1 MEFFKTLQE
10 TFEPAKFI
18 DQAEKNTQAVLAYV
32 EPKELN
38 KTLVSLTSATTNLAR
53 AQLEAINSITAIV
66 KAQGEEFTKSL
77 TKAPVKLCPFIEF
90 PSTSYNVNLHNIVL
104 LESKP
109 SKSIIGFHVTLLL
122 PGITLE
128 P

>member
-18 DQAEKNTQAVLAYV
+18 DQAEKNAQAVLAYV

-66 KAQGEEFTKSL
+66 KAQGDEFTKSL
-77 TKAPVKLCPFIEF
+77 TK
-90 PSTSYNVNLHNIVL
+90 
-104 LESKP
+104 SKATA
-109 SKSIIGFHVTLLL
+109 K
-122 PGITLE
+122 
-128 P
+128 